1 MSRGTMSRSLEAMT
15 NFSVAP
21 TTPSLQSPS
30 TMLSLNSPSMGPYS
44 NAVSTP
50 SFYTPRMSVKSEP
63 DEDDFALSSDMVYVN
78 LPRLSPTTHNSAA
91 RCLMSKLLP
100 QNRFTSRVENGAL
113 VPFTPIP
120 SSMNASATSDSTG
133 PRPAEIKSYA
143 PESGYA

>member
-1 MSRGTMSRSLEAMT
+1 
-15 NFSVAP
+15 
-21 TTPSLQSPS
+21 
-30 TMLSLNSPSMGPYS
+30 MGPYS

-78 LPRLSPTTHNSAA
+78 LSRMPPTTHNNAA
-91 RCLMSKLLP
+91 RCLMNCVRNSHK
-100 QNRFTSRVENGAL
+100 NRFTSRVENGAL

-143 PESGYA
+143 PEAG